1 MASLI
6 SCVSWVKRGVTA
18 RNPEKYIL
26 DDKEL
31 ERVSALAHIELEDA
45 KKELER
51 AHKAA
56 ESMGKRVEG
65 DEGDDD
71 VEEDDGDDE
80 AWVDE
85 DEESKDD
92 NAMDEDVAMDED
104 SDLSKAEG
112 KGDGLDEYNLE
123 DYDDDDDGM
132 PAMGPFSNIKGLTY
146 YRNNDEDPYITMKE
160 DEDDDER
167 KDLEVLPTDN
177 LLVIAKTE
185 DEVSQLEIYVYDDSE
200 ENLYVHHDLMLP
212 SFPLCLEWLNFPPAS
227 SSSNSSESPAK
238 QFGNYIAVGTLD
250 PEIEIWS
257 LDTVEAMYPDMV
269 LGRPDKTAA
278 HVPMPLGTGKKKR
291 RKTKHREVSTAHHV
305 DAVLSLSWNKTH
317 RNLLA
322 SASAD
327 RTVKLWDLSRSP
339 TISGEGEEGQGALR
353 SFSIHKDKV
362 QAVQWND
369 KEPSVL
375 LTGSY
380 DRTVRTFDSRAP
392 DAGVGAVVGADVEAL
407 RWDPWE
413 AHSFYVSLENGMVLN
428 FDARTLPSNL
438 STPSPA
444 RFTLQAHD
452 GAVSALDI
460 NPHIRGC
467 IATGGTDKIVKI
479 WNVTEDTGSSKRQV
493 SLATSRDL
501 GVGKVFSTAWSP
513 DDPLTLAAAGSKAKV
528 QVWDV
533 GANAGAR
540 KVFGPKLAELGRTL
554 RERESGGVIG
564 VESDHEDSSGDE
576 GEED

>member
-6 SCVSWVKRGVTA
+6 SCVSWVKRGVSA
-18 RNPEKYIL
+18 QHPEKYLL

-31 ERVSALAHIELEDA
+31 ERVSALARIELEDA

-56 ESMGKRVEG
+56 GVMGKGAEG
-65 DEGDDD
+65 DEADDD
-71 VEEDDGDDE
+71 ADADEDE
-80 AWVDE
+80 SAWVDE
-85 DEESKDD
+85 DEDAKEEDVEMGDESKPKTEDEELKEYDLD
-92 NAMDEDVAMDED
+92 NYDEDDV
-104 SDLSKAEG
+104 
-112 KGDGLDEYNLE
+112 
-123 DYDDDDDGM
+123 M

-146 YRNNDEDPYITMKE
+146 YRNNDEDPYITLKE
-160 DEDDDER
+160 NDEEEER
-167 KDLEVLPTDN
+167 QELEILPTDN
-177 LLVIAKTE
+177 LLVAAKTE
-185 DEVSQLEIYVYDDSE
+185 DDVSQLEIYVYDESE

-212 SFPLCLEWLNFPPAS
+212 SFPLCLEWLDFPPITSPTAQ
-227 SSSNSSESPAK
+227 ETADRPAK
-238 QFGNYIAVGTLD
+238 QFGNYIAVGTME

-278 HVPMPLGTGKKKR
+278 HVPVPLGTGKKKR
-291 RKTKHREVSTAHHV
+291 KKTKARATSTAYHV

-327 RTVKLWDLSRSP
+327 QTVKLWDLTRDP

-362 QAVQWND
+362 QSVQWND
-369 KEPSVL
+369 KEPTVL

-380 DRTVRTFDSRAP
+380 DRTVRVFDTRAP
-392 DAGVGAVVGADVEAL
+392 DTGVGATLGADVEAL

-413 AHSFYVSLENGMVLN
+413 SHSFYVSLENGIVLN
-428 FDARTLPSNL
+428 FDARTLPTNASQP
-438 STPSPA
+438 TPA

-452 GAVSALDI
+452 GEVSSLDV
-460 NPHIRGC
+460 NPHLRGC
-467 IATGGTDKIVKI
+467 IATGGTDKVVKI
-479 WNVTEDTGSSKRQV
+479 WNITEDADLNKRQV
-493 SLATSRDL
+493 SLVTSRDL
-501 GVGKVFSTAWSP
+501 GVGKVFSVAWSP
-513 DDPLTLAAAGSKAKV
+513 DDPLTLAAAGSKAKL

-533 GANAGAR
+533 AANAGVR
-540 KVFGPKLAELGRTL
+540 KAFGSKLKEAGRTL
-554 RERESGGVIG
+554 REKTTGGVIG
-564 VESDHEDSSGDE
+564 VQSDDEDSSGDE
-576 GEED
+576 AE